1 METFEAVRTVLAVRA
16 YQDTPL
22 PQDVVHRILESGRL
36 TGSGSNTQRWN
47 FIVIQDRDIIQK
59 LGQMAPSGP
68 YLSQAPVAVV
78 VAIEDSQ
85 FGISDASRAIQ
96 SMMLTAW
103 SEGVGSNWVGWL
115 GNPPGVK
122 ELLGIPS
129 ELQVIGIIPFGYPA
143 AKLGRG
149 KKIAGH
155 SGRLC
160 TASASGSPS
169 RNWLAEAGSDP
180 KTPVLLEMF
189 MHEPVRQQRTQ
200 LNLPVQGQ
208 AEEVAGYNAQ
218 TTR

>member
-36 TGSGSNTQRWN
+36 TGSGSNKQRWN

-149 KKIAGH
+149 KKNRRSFG
-155 SGRLC
+155 
-160 TASASGSPS
+160 
-169 RNWLAEAGSDP
+169 
-180 KTPVLLEMF
+180 
-189 MHEPVRQQRTQ
+189 
-200 LNLPVQGQ
+200 
-208 AEEVAGYNAQ
+208 EVVHGERFGKPFA
-218 TTR
+218 